1 MTFISFSET
10 NCPMR
15 AVVMIN
21 KKSFILK
28 IDDSGLIR
36 TDTVCPQEDIEYDL
50 IGNGHYV
57 KIVGVDLI

>member
-1 MTFISFSET
+1 
-10 NCPMR
+10 
-15 AVVMIN
+15 MIN